1 MMAND
6 KKTKRWIVP
15 IIILVLIL
23 LLLLVVL
30 YFVLQR
36 EKQPGNVTTAPS
48 QTEQITTGE
57 TEPPTTTETVP
68 PTTVTEP
75 IPTETEPLPTE
86 TEPVPTQTQPPYV
99 PPVTQPPVTEP
110 PETDPSQIVQLVL
123 AQMDML
129 KGNSREAEVL
139 TDPCR
144 NTWKVDATEDVE
156 LAAQKLLQHILQELN
171 YEEAVADPNVP
182 AGKPNPFTYHYI
194 FKYVDTKNG
203 EHTFVL
209 EYRFVSENY
218 TVQDKGY
225 DTNRLVTDIC
235 AYLNSLGK
243 TKFDSQTVQGKTT
256 QSVIV
261 LLEYDY
267 DTVLSMVKAQV
278 QGASENYRSYDFY
291 YKALT
296 VSTKGG
302 VEQTAL
308 LFYIINK

>member
-1 MMAND
+1 MAND
-6 KKTKRWIVP
+6 KKKKRLIVP
-15 IIILVLIL
+15 IIIMILIL
-23 LLLLVVL
+23 LLLLVAL

-36 EKQPGNVTTAPS
+36 EEQPGNVTTAPS
-48 QTEQITTGE
+48 QSEQITTGE
-57 TEPPTTTETVP
+57 TEPTVTETVP
-68 PTTVTEP
+68 PTTM
-75 IPTETEPLPTE
+75 TEPLPTE
-86 TEPVPTQTQPPYV
+86 TEPVPTETEPVPTETQPPYV
-99 PPVTQPPVTEP
+99 PPVTQPPVTQP
-110 PETDPSQIVQLVL
+110 PETDPSEIVQLVL
-123 AQMDML
+123 DQMDML
-129 KGNSREAEVL
+129 KGNSREVESL

-144 NTWKVDATEDVE
+144 NTWKVNATEDVGK
-156 LAAQKLLQHILQELN
+156 AAQQLLQNILEEMN

-182 AGKPNPFTYHYI
+182 VGKPNPFTYHYVL
-194 FKYVDTKNG
+194 KYVDTQNG
-203 EHTFVL
+203 EHVFEL
-209 EYRFVSENY
+209 LYRFVSENY

-235 AYLNSLGK
+235 AYLDSLGK

-261 LLEYDY
+261 LLDYDY
-267 DTVLSMVKAQV
+267 DTALSMVKAQV
-278 QGASENYRSYDFY
+278 QGSSENYRSYDFY

>member
-1 MMAND
+1 MAND
-6 KKTKRWIVP
+6 KKRNRWIVP

-23 LLLLVVL
+23 LLLLVAL

-36 EKQPGNVTTAPS
+36 EEQSGSVTTAPTQS
-48 QTEQITTGE
+48 EQITTGE
-57 TEPPTTTETVP
+57 TEPTTIETVP

-86 TEPVPTQTQPPYV
+86 TEPVPTETQPPYV

-110 PETDPSQIVQLVL
+110 PETDPSEIVQLVL
-123 AQMDML
+123 SQMDKL
-129 KGNSREAEVL
+129 KGNSQKVEAL
-139 TDPCR
+139 TDPCS
-144 NTWKVDATEDVE
+144 NTWKVDATEDVQI
-156 LAAQKLLQHILQELN
+156 AAQKLLQNVLEELN
-171 YEEAVADPNVP
+171 YDETVADPNVP
-182 AGKPNPFTYHYI
+182 VGKPNPFTYHYTL
-194 FKYVDTKNG
+194 KYVDTQNG
-203 EHTFVL
+203 EHTFEL

-225 DTNRLVTDIC
+225 DTNQLVTDIC

-243 TKFDSQTVQGKTT
+243 TKFDSQTTQGKTT

-261 LLEYDY
+261 LLDYDY